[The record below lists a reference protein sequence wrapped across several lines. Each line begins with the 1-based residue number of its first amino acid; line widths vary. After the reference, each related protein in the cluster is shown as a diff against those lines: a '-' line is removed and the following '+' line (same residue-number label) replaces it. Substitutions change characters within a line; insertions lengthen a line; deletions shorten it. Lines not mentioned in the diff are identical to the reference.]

1 MSRNYHIYSNFL
13 ELNQSLSRLLSIN
26 QKFIRYN
33 LLKYYSN
40 KILLIHMPSFAPPLL
55 YRIGAVSKL
64 ANVPVTTLRIWETR
78 YQAFTPT
85 KTLGQHRL
93 YGPDDVLRA
102 TLLKQLSEQ
111 GHAVSGIASLN
122 STQLQLLHT
131 QGLSAS
137 ALQRAATQAPTMR
150 ACVIGTGLAQ
160 RLSSSGLKLGLF
172 AEHSERAQV
181 FSDLTAARAETEHA
195 STDLLLIRLNT
206 VQESTVSE
214 LLEFVRS
221 TRASHTLLL
230 YVYGAS
236 NNLQTLGNAG
246 ITVRKDSI
254 SDAELSE
261 WIRNASLEQALR
273 ATATPNAERQ
283 ATPKKYSD
291 ETLSRVANISTA
303 VLCECPRHVAEL
315 LAQLS
320 SFEQYSQECLNKN
333 SADQRLH
340 EHLAEVSGQARA
352 LFEHAL
358 ELIAAHEGIAL

>member
-1 MSRNYHIYSNFL
+1 MS
-13 ELNQSLSRLLSIN
+13 SLFSISMT
-26 QKFIRYN
+26 FIRYN

-40 KILLIHMPSFAPPLL
+40 KILLIPMPSFAHPVL

-93 YGPDDVLRA
+93 YGQDDVLRA

-111 GHAVSGIASLN
+111 GHAISGIAALDS
-122 STQLQLLHT
+122 SQLRLLHT
-131 QGLSAS
+131 RGLSAT
-137 ALQRAATQAPTMR
+137 ALQQATAQTPALRT
-150 ACVIGTGLAQ
+150 CIVGTGLAQ
-160 RLSSSGLKLGLF
+160 RLASNGLNLGLF
-172 AEHSERAQV
+172 AEHSERARV
-181 FSDLTAARAETEHA
+181 FSDLTTARAESEHTP
-195 STDLLLIRLNT
+195 TDLLLIRLNT

-214 LLEFVRS
+214 LLEFVRD
-221 TRASHTLLL
+221 TRATHTLLL
-230 YVYGAS
+230 YVYGA
-236 NNLQTLGNAG
+236 NRNLQTLSNAG
-246 ITVRKDSI
+246 LTVRKDSI

-261 WIRNASLEQALR
+261 WVRNVSLEQAIR
-273 ATATPNAERQ
+273 AAGTPNADRK
-283 ATPKKYSD
+283 AAPKKYSD
-291 ETLSRVANISTA
+291 ETLARVANISTA

-315 LAQLS
+315 LTQLS

>member
-1 MSRNYHIYSNFL
+1 MSSL
-13 ELNQSLSRLLSIN
+13 VPSLS
-26 QKFIRYN
+26 
-33 LLKYYSN
+33 
-40 KILLIHMPSFAPPLL
+40 

-78 YQAFTPT
+78 YRAFAPT

-93 YGPDDVLRA
+93 YGPDDVMRA

-111 GHAVSGIASLN
+111 GHAVSGIATLD
-122 STQLQLLHT
+122 STQLRLLHT

-137 ALQRAATQAPTMR
+137 ALQQATTQAAPLR

-160 RLSSSGLKLGLF
+160 RLASTRHKLGLF
-172 AEHSERAQV
+172 ADHSEHSKV
-181 FSDLTAARAETEHA
+181 FSDLATARAATERT
-195 STDLLLIRLNT
+195 SVDLLLIRLNT

-214 LLEFVRS
+214 LLDFVRKS
-221 TRASHTLLL
+221 RATHTLLL

-236 NNLQTLGNAG
+236 NNLQTLSNAG

-254 SDAELSE
+254 SDVELSE
-261 WIRNASLEQALR
+261 WVRNVSLEQALR
-273 ATATPNAERQ
+273 AVVPPHASRKA
-283 ATPKKYSD
+283 APKKYSD

-315 LAQLS
+315 LTQLS

-333 SADQRLH
+333 STDQQLH

-358 ELIAAHEGIAL
+358 ELIAAHEGITL

>member
-1 MSRNYHIYSNFL
+1 MS
-13 ELNQSLSRLLSIN
+13 SLFAVFMT
-26 QKFIRYN
+26 FIRYN

-40 KILLIHMPSFAPPLL
+40 KILLIPMPSFAPPLL

-93 YGPDDVLRA
+93 YGQDDVMRA

-111 GHAVSGIASLN
+111 GHAISGIAALDS
-122 STQLQLLHT
+122 SQLRLLHT
-131 QGLSAS
+131 RGLSAT
-137 ALQRAATQAPTMR
+137 ALQQATEQTPALRT
-150 ACVIGTGLAQ
+150 CIVGTGLAQ
-160 RLSSSGLKLGLF
+160 RLASNGLNLGLF
-172 AEHSERAQV
+172 AEHSERARV
-181 FSDLTAARAETEHA
+181 FSDLTTARAEVEHTP
-195 STDLLLIRLNT
+195 TDLLLIRLNT

-214 LLEFVRS
+214 LLEFVRD
-221 TRASHTLLL
+221 TRATHTLLL
-230 YVYGAS
+230 YVYGA
-236 NNLQTLGNAG
+236 NRNLQTLSNAG
-246 ITVRKDSI
+246 LTVRKDSI

-261 WIRNASLEQALR
+261 WVRNVSLEQAIR
-273 ATATPNAERQ
+273 AAGTPNAERK
-283 ATPKKYSD
+283 AAPKKYSD
-291 ETLSRVANISTA
+291 ETLARVANISTA

-315 LAQLS
+315 LTQLS

>member
-1 MSRNYHIYSNFL
+1 MS
-13 ELNQSLSRLLSIN
+13 SI
-26 QKFIRYN
+26 
-33 LLKYYSN
+33 
-40 KILLIHMPSFAPPLL
+40 APPLF

-78 YQAFTPT
+78 YRAFTPT

-93 YGPDDVLRA
+93 YGQDDVLRA

-111 GHAVSGIASLN
+111 GHAVSGIALLD
-122 STQLQLLHT
+122 STQLRLLHT
-131 QGLSAS
+131 QGLSTS
-137 ALQRAATQAPTMR
+137 ALQRVITQARPLS
-150 ACVIGTGLAQ
+150 ACVVGTGFAQ
-160 RLSSSGLKLGLF
+160 RLGSTRHKLGLF
-172 AEHSERAQV
+172 AEHSERAKV
-181 FSDLTAARAETEHA
+181 FSDLTAARAATERTP
-195 STDLLLIRLNT
+195 TDLLLIRLNT
-206 VQESTVSE
+206 IQDSTVSE
-214 LLEFVRS
+214 LLEFVRRC
-221 TRASHTLLL
+221 RATHTLLL

-236 NNLQTLGNAG
+236 SNLQTLSNAG

-261 WIRNASLEQALR
+261 WVRNASLEQALR
-273 ATATPNAERQ
+273 GAGATLAGRK

-333 SADQRLH
+333 SADQQLH

-358 ELIAAHEGIAL
+358 ELIAAHEGITL

>member
-1 MSRNYHIYSNFL
+1 
-13 ELNQSLSRLLSIN
+13 
-26 QKFIRYN
+26 
-33 LLKYYSN
+33 
-40 KILLIHMPSFAPPLL
+40 MPSLVSPLF

-78 YQAFTPT
+78 YRAFTPT
-85 KTLGQHRL
+85 KTVGQHRL
-93 YGPDDVLRA
+93 YGQDDVLRA

-111 GHAVSGIASLN
+111 GHAVSGVAMLD

-131 QGLSAS
+131 KGLSAS
-137 ALQRAATQAPTMR
+137 ALHRVATQATALR
-150 ACVIGTGLAQ
+150 ACVVGTGLAQ
-160 RLSSSGLKLGLF
+160 RLGSTRHKLGLF
-172 AEHSERAQV
+172 AEHSERAKV
-181 FSDLTAARAETEHA
+181 FPDLATARAAAEH
-195 STDLLLIRLNT
+195 TPVDLLLIRLNT
-206 VQESTVSE
+206 IQESTVSE
-214 LLEFVRS
+214 LLEFIRS
-221 TRASHTLLL
+221 SRATHTLLL

-236 NNLQTLGNAG
+236 SNLQTLSNVG
-246 ITVRKDSI
+246 ITVRKDAI
-254 SDAELSE
+254 SDVELSE
-261 WIRNASLEQALR
+261 WVRNASLEQALR
-273 ATATPNAERQ
+273 AVAPPYASRK

-333 SADQRLH
+333 SADQQLH

-358 ELIAAHEGIAL
+358 ELIAAHEGITL

>member
-1 MSRNYHIYSNFL
+1 MT
-13 ELNQSLSRLLSIN
+13 SI
-26 QKFIRYN
+26 
-33 LLKYYSN
+33 
-40 KILLIHMPSFAPPLL
+40 APPLF

-78 YQAFTPT
+78 YQAFTPN

-93 YGPDDVLRA
+93 YGQDDVLRA

-111 GHAVSGIASLN
+111 GHAVSGIALLD

-137 ALQRAATQAPTMR
+137 ALQRITTQETPLS
-150 ACVIGTGLAQ
+150 ACVVGTGLAQ
-160 RLSSSGLKLGLF
+160 RLSSARHKLGLF
-172 AEHSERAQV
+172 AEHSERAMV
-181 FSDLTAARAETEHA
+181 FSDLASARAAAERTPA
-195 STDLLLIRLNT
+195 DLLLIRLNT
-206 VQESTVSE
+206 IQESTVSE
-214 LLEFVRS
+214 LLDFVRRS
-221 TRASHTLLL
+221 RATHTLLL

-236 NNLQTLGNAG
+236 SNLQTLSNAG
-246 ITVRKDSI
+246 MTVRKDSI

-261 WIRNASLEQALR
+261 WVRNASLEQALR
-273 ATATPNAERQ
+273 GASAPLAGRKATPQ
-283 ATPKKYSD
+283 KYSD

-315 LAQLS
+315 LTQLS
-320 SFEQYSQECLNKN
+320 SFEQYSQECVNKN
-333 SADQRLH
+333 SADQQLH
-340 EHLAEVSGQARA
+340 EHLTEVSGQARA

>member
-1 MSRNYHIYSNFL
+1 MTLHNT
-13 ELNQSLSRLLSIN
+13 
-26 QKFIRYN
+26 
-33 LLKYYSN
+33 
-40 KILLIHMPSFAPPLL
+40 APL

-64 ANVPVTTLRIWETR
+64 VSVPVTTLRIWETR

-85 KTLGQHRL
+85 KTHGQHRL
-93 YGPDDVLRA
+93 YGQDDVLRA
-102 TLLKQLSEQ
+102 TLIKQLSEL
-111 GHAVSGIASLN
+111 GHSVSRIAVLDSAQLN
-122 STQLQLLHT
+122 LLHQ
-131 QGLSAS
+131 QGLSVS
-137 ALQRAATQAPTMR
+137 ALQQVAAQAPSR
-150 ACVIGTGLAQ
+150 LSAKVIGTGLAM
-160 RLSSSGLKLGLF
+160 RLSSARHKLGLF
-172 AEHSERAQV
+172 AEQSAHAEV
-181 FSDLTAARAETEHA
+181 FSDLESARAAAEHTPA
-195 STDLLLIRLNT
+195 DLLFIRLNT

-214 LLEFVRS
+214 LLEFVR
-221 TRASHTLLL
+221 ASHAAHTLLL

-236 NNLQTLGNAG
+236 NNLQTLSDAG

-254 SDAELSE
+254 SDTELSE
-261 WIRNASLEQALR
+261 WVRTVSLEQALR
-273 ATATPNAERQ
+273 AAAAPLAGRK

-291 ETLSRVANISTA
+291 ETLARVANISTA

-333 SADQRLH
+333 SADQQLH

>member
-1 MSRNYHIYSNFL
+1 MNSS
-13 ELNQSLSRLLSIN
+13 
-26 QKFIRYN
+26 
-33 LLKYYSN
+33 
-40 KILLIHMPSFAPPLL
+40 APPLF

-78 YQAFTPT
+78 YRAFTPN

-93 YGPDDVLRA
+93 YGQDDVVRA

-111 GHAVSGIASLN
+111 GHAVSGIALLD
-122 STQLQLLHT
+122 STQLRLLHT

-137 ALQRAATQAPTMR
+137 ALQRITTQAKPLS

-160 RLSSSGLKLGLF
+160 RLGSTRHKLGLF
-172 AEHSERAQV
+172 AEHSERAEV
-181 FSDLTAARAETEHA
+181 FSDLATARAARERTPA
-195 STDLLLIRLNT
+195 DLLLIRLNT
-206 VQESTVSE
+206 IQESTVSE
-214 LLEFVRS
+214 LLDFVRS
-221 TRASHTLLL
+221 SRATHTLLL
-230 YVYGAS
+230 YVYGSS
-236 NNLQTLGNAG
+236 NNLQTLSNAG
-246 ITVRKDSI
+246 LTVRKDSI

-261 WIRNASLEQALR
+261 WVRNASLEQALR
-273 ATATPNAERQ
+273 GAGAPLADRK

-315 LAQLS
+315 LTQLS

-333 SADQRLH
+333 SADQQLH

>member
-1 MSRNYHIYSNFL
+1 MS
-13 ELNQSLSRLLSIN
+13 SI
-26 QKFIRYN
+26 
-33 LLKYYSN
+33 
-40 KILLIHMPSFAPPLL
+40 APPLF

-78 YQAFTPT
+78 YRAFTPT
-85 KTLGQHRL
+85 KTHGQHRL
-93 YGPDDVLRA
+93 YGQDDVLRA

-111 GHAVSGIASLN
+111 GHAVSGIALLD
-122 STQLQLLHT
+122 STQLRLLHT

-137 ALQRAATQAPTMR
+137 ALQRVVTQAPPLS
-150 ACVIGTGLAQ
+150 ACVVGTGFAQ
-160 RLSSSGLKLGLF
+160 RLASNRHKLGLF
-172 AEHSERAQV
+172 AEHSERAKV
-181 FSDLTAARAETEHA
+181 FSDLATACAATERTP
-195 STDLLLIRLNT
+195 TDLLLIRLNT
-206 VQESTVSE
+206 IQDSTVSE
-214 LLEFVRS
+214 LLEFVRRS
-221 TRASHTLLL
+221 RATHTLLL

-236 NNLQTLGNAG
+236 SNLQTLSNAG

-261 WIRNASLEQALR
+261 WVRNASLEQALR
-273 ATATPNAERQ
+273 RASAPTTGRK

-315 LAQLS
+315 LTQLS

-333 SADQRLH
+333 SADQVLH

>member
-1 MSRNYHIYSNFL
+1 MT
-13 ELNQSLSRLLSIN
+13 
-26 QKFIRYN
+26 
-33 LLKYYSN
+33 
-40 KILLIHMPSFAPPLL
+40 PPNTTPL

-64 ANVPVTTLRIWETR
+64 ASVPITTLRIWETR

-85 KTLGQHRL
+85 KTHGQHRL
-93 YGPDDVLRA
+93 YGQEDVLRA
-102 TLLKQLSEQ
+102 TLLKQLSTQ
-111 GHAVSGIASLN
+111 GHSVSSIAVLD
-122 STQLQLLHT
+122 STQLRLLQQ

-137 ALQRAATQAPTMR
+137 ALQQAAAQAPQLR
-150 ACVIGTGLAQ
+150 ARVVGTGLAQ
-160 RLSSSGLKLGLF
+160 RLNSTRHKLGLF
-172 AEHSERAQV
+172 AEHGENAEI
-181 FSDLTAARAETEHA
+181 FSDLQSARATAEHA
-195 STDLLLIRLNT
+195 PVDLLFIRLNT
-206 VQESTVSE
+206 IQESTVSE
-214 LLEFVRS
+214 ILDFVR
-221 TRASHTLLL
+221 ASSATHTLLL

-236 NNLQTLGNAG
+236 NNLQTLSNAG

-261 WIRNASLEQALR
+261 WVRTVSLELALR
-273 ATATPNAERQ
+273 EAAAPLAGRKV
-283 ATPKKYSD
+283 TPKKYSD
-291 ETLSRVANISTA
+291 ETLARVANISTA

-320 SFEQYSQECLNKN
+320 SFEQYSQECVNKN

>member
-1 MSRNYHIYSNFL
+1 MTPHNT
-13 ELNQSLSRLLSIN
+13 
-26 QKFIRYN
+26 
-33 LLKYYSN
+33 
-40 KILLIHMPSFAPPLL
+40 APL

-64 ANVPVTTLRIWETR
+64 ASVPVTTLRIWETR

-85 KTLGQHRL
+85 KTQGQHRL
-93 YGPDDVLRA
+93 YGQDDVLRA
-102 TLLKQLSEQ
+102 TLIKQLSEQ
-111 GHAVSGIASLN
+111 GHSVSSIAVLDSA
-122 STQLQLLHT
+122 QLRLLQQ
-131 QGLSAS
+131 QGLSVS
-137 ALQRAATQAPTMR
+137 ALQQVSAQSPSRLRAK
-150 ACVIGTGLAQ
+150 VVGTGLAQ
-160 RLSSSGLKLGLF
+160 RLGSARHTLGLF
-172 AEHSERAQV
+172 ADQSEHAEV
-181 FSDLTAARAETEHA
+181 FSDLATARAAAEH
-195 STDLLLIRLNT
+195 SPTDLLFIRLNT
-206 VQESTVSE
+206 IQESTVSE
-214 LLEFVRS
+214 LLEFVRAS
-221 TRASHTLLL
+221 RATHTLLL

-236 NNLQTLGNAG
+236 NNIQTLSNAG

-254 SDAELSE
+254 SDADLSD
-261 WIRNASLEQALR
+261 WIRTVSLEQALR
-273 ATATPNAERQ
+273 QAAAPLSGRK

-291 ETLSRVANISTA
+291 ETLARVASISTA

>member
-1 MSRNYHIYSNFL
+1 M
-13 ELNQSLSRLLSIN
+13 LLQDN
-26 QKFIRYN
+26 
-33 LLKYYSN
+33 
-40 KILLIHMPSFAPPLL
+40 APL

-64 ANVPVTTLRIWETR
+64 ASVPVTTLRIWETR

-93 YGPDDVLRA
+93 YGQEDVLRA

-111 GHAVSGIASLN
+111 GHSISSIATLD
-122 STQLQLLHT
+122 STQLRLLHQ

-137 ALQRAATQAPTMR
+137 TLHQAAAQAPSLR
-150 ACVIGTGLAQ
+150 ARVVGTGLAQ
-160 RLSSSGLKLGLF
+160 RLGSTRHKLGLF
-172 AEHSERAQV
+172 AEHSEGTEV
-181 FSDLTAARAETEHA
+181 FSDLASARAA
-195 STDLLLIRLNT
+195 AKDAPTDLLLVRLNT
-206 VQESTVSE
+206 VQDSTVSE
-214 LLEFVRS
+214 LLECVRAS
-221 TRASHTLLL
+221 RASHTLLL

-236 NNLQTLGNAG
+236 NNLQTLSNAG

-254 SDAELSE
+254 SDTELAE
-261 WIRNASLEQALR
+261 WVRTVSLEQALR
-273 ATATPNAERQ
+273 EAAAPLAGRK

-291 ETLSRVANISTA
+291 ETLARVANISTA

-320 SFEQYSQECLNKN
+320 SFEQYSQECVNKN
-333 SADQRLH
+333 SADQQLH
-340 EHLAEVSGQARA
+340 EHLTEVSGQARA

>member
-1 MSRNYHIYSNFL
+1 MS
-13 ELNQSLSRLLSIN
+13 SI
-26 QKFIRYN
+26 
-33 LLKYYSN
+33 
-40 KILLIHMPSFAPPLL
+40 APPLF

-78 YQAFTPT
+78 YRAFTPT

-93 YGPDDVLRA
+93 YGQDDVLRA

-111 GHAVSGIASLN
+111 GHAVSGIALLD
-122 STQLQLLHT
+122 STQLRLLHT
-131 QGLSAS
+131 QGLSTS
-137 ALQRAATQAPTMR
+137 ALQQVITQARPLS
-150 ACVIGTGLAQ
+150 ACVVGTGLAQ
-160 RLSSSGLKLGLF
+160 RLGSTRHKLGLF
-172 AEHSERAQV
+172 AEHSERAKV
-181 FSDLTAARAETEHA
+181 FSDLTAARAATERTP
-195 STDLLLIRLNT
+195 TDLLLIRLNT
-206 VQESTVSE
+206 IQDSTVSE
-214 LLEFVRS
+214 LLEFVRRC
-221 TRASHTLLL
+221 RATHTLLL

-236 NNLQTLGNAG
+236 SNLQTLSNAG

-261 WIRNASLEQALR
+261 WVRNASLEQALR
-273 ATATPNAERQ
+273 GAGATLAGRK

-333 SADQRLH
+333 SADQQLH

-358 ELIAAHEGIAL
+358 ELIAAHEGITL